1 MPDSHGRI
9 LISRAEVARNAGVG
23 RAAVSNWESRHD
35 DFPQPVRQDG
45 REAFDATAVAAWLA
59 GRIIPANGLREGE
72 SEGLDYGTRFRRN
85 LGLDH
90 RRAVPPPESA
100 PGAGSDTPAARAAQS
115 LRVRLGM
122 PDAPETIIW
131 LAIFLYVREQHPSAW
146 ARI

>member
-1 MPDSHGRI
+1 
-9 LISRAEVARNAGVG
+9 
-23 RAAVSNWESRHD
+23 
-35 DFPQPVRQDG
+35 
-45 REAFDATAVAAWLA
+45 
-59 GRIIPANGLREGE
+59 

-146 ARI
+146 ARIRKDAFRAPDRWVFEDTWRSICEADPGFRDMPMPEPPVPAGSSELMELVDEAQEAASCGS